1 MRCALLAQLLGVSA
15 WLVSHEPERQL
26 SGARVLAESDSTTSR
41 AAAPWSV
48 LRGKASAFQPPPP
61 RSSRAVG
68 RSARAPIVRA
78 SDDVDEKESVFGID
92 LTENFKSKKEKS
104 ALDDEKT
111 AGEEEEDPLAWRYP
125 EYPEGM
131 HDAGKAD
138 RRGPFWSSLGEPD
151 VSTGPRPNYLRRD
164 DWHISS
170 TYTNEQREAIA
181 KEEAEVKAV
190 MEEKRREGEIAA
202 AALEGTVEESMSD
215 EEFFAPSEYMRLEPG
230 PPHTGPL
237 PPPSKYPMPN
247 TWQAY
252 QALQEK
258 VFLLGEDEEAL
269 REEAAGHEAALRDFY
284 QTFKDIVGNGWKIQ
298 NNPQVEAAM
307 EFILKNRPSEAEEEW
322 IKIAGGEDAR
332 FS

>member
-1 MRCALLAQLLGVSA
+1 LHEAGAGTWEGLLEQLKSIIIVEHLDGVCKCKQLLGAKLANFSPLLLFGGAVLLEVCQEL
-15 WLVSHEPERQL
+15 LV
-26 SGARVLAESDSTTSR
+26 
-41 AAAPWSV
+41 
-48 LRGKASAFQPPPP
+48 
-61 RSSRAVG
+61 
-68 RSARAPIVRA
+68 I
-78 SDDVDEKESVFGID
+78 KESVFGID

-104 ALDDEKT
+104 ILDDEKT
-111 AGEEEEDPLAWRYP
+111 AGEEEEDSLAWRYP

-181 KEEAEVKAV
+181 KEEAEVKAI
-190 MEEKRREGEIAA
+190 MEEKRREGELAA
-202 AALEGTVEESMSD
+202 AALEGTIEEMDD
-215 EEFFAPSEYMRLEPG
+215 ETFFAPKEYMRLEPG

-237 PPPSKYPMPN
+237 PSPSKYPMPN

-258 VFLLGEDEEAL
+258 VFLLGEDNEAL
-269 REEAAGHEAALRDFY
+269 REEAAVHEAALRDFY

-298 NNPQVEAAM
+298 NNPQVEEAM